1 MLTQYDRLIRDKLS
15 FLYGGEQAPIVYR
28 RRKILFL
35 LSPAAAAVLFMLL
48 LFGGNRAALSA
59 LYAVCFCG
67 GICGFYDGAIFRKA
81 KNRCLQMRFEL
92 SDLLDRIALL
102 LDAGVTLWNAIV
114 IVSEDGGEGA
124 LLWEIRQTVRQFS
137 SADGYYYEPEAAFEE
152 LARRC
157 ADPSVS
163 TFVSLIV
170 QNARKGTAELAELLR
185 IQSVHARNE
194 RRMLAKQLSDE
205 AATLMLIPSAIVL
218 AAVLVLTAAP
228 AVIQFF

>member
-1 MLTQYDRLIRDKLS
+1 MLAQYNRWIRDKIF
-15 FLYGGEQAPIVYR
+15 FLYGNERAPAFCKR
-28 RRKILFL
+28 RRMLFL
-35 LSPAAAAVLFMLL
+35 LAPFLAVLFFFGL
-48 LFGGNRAALSA
+48 LFCGNSPGLSA
-59 LYAVCFCG
+59 GCALCFGAGLCG
-67 GICGFYDGAIFRKA
+67 LRDGAVIKKA
-81 KNRCLQMRFEL
+81 KDRCLQMRFEL
-92 SDLLDRIALL
+92 SDLLERIALL

-114 IVSEDGGEGA
+114 IVSENGGEGA
-124 LLWEIRQTVRQFS
+124 LVREIRQTVQQFS
-137 SADGYYYEPEAAFEE
+137 STDGYYYEPEAAFEE

-170 QNARKGTAELAELLR
+170 QNARKGTEELAELLR
-185 IQSVHARNE
+185 IQAIHARNE
-194 RRMLAKQLSDE
+194 RKMLAKQVSDE